1 MTIADSVKRP
11 LHVRHALSSRRR
23 EALVRVD
30 ERGRRADEGKTYIYL
45 NRIDYLFFN

>member
-11 LHVRHALSSRRR
+11 LHVRHALSSTVDD
-23 EALVRVD
+23 EACQ
-30 ERGRRADEGKTYIYL
+30 DEGKTFIYL